1 MNALLTDKYK
11 VSESSP
17 LESSS
22 INLKMKFASDDDS
35 AYLFL
40 EAIVR

>member
-22 INLKMKFASDDDS
+22 INLMMKFASDDDS